1 MDLVRGKAVM
11 NRTLKLSIMLAL
23 ATWGSQALAQ
33 NLGPVQMR
41 STMDQPLMADI
52 PLTGVSGNLDN
63 VHVALA
69 SEEAFA
75 RAGLNRSALP
85 VPLSFAVA
93 KNAAG
98 QPVVRVTS
106 AAPVR
111 DTYLDFLVEV
121 SSGSNKVVREV
132 TMLLDP
138 PGTPV
143 GAAAASAPAA
153 PAARPSRTSEVP
165 ARVPTAE
172 ASKPARAEPASRA
185 EAVPHAEPAPH
196 ATATQ
201 GGTYGPVQ
209 RGQTLST
216 IARQHA
222 GGADMNQML
231 VALQKA
237 NPDAFYRDNM
247 NALKTG
253 AILRIPSSDEIQ
265 AQSGAAALAE
275 VRRQNESWRA
285 GTARA
290 PSVVADG
297 ASTGA
302 AQNDAKA
309 PAPKNDRLAIVPAKE
324 GGDAA
329 STRAGTKGGTGDTQ
343 IAGLRQELAT
353 SKESV
358 ASLKQEGAELKSRI
372 GELEDLNAKNQRLL
386 SLKDSEIAELQRK
399 LADAQKQGS
408 KPAAAPAAAA
418 TVASATQPAAAAP
431 APVATPAPAAAGTAG
446 QTSAATTAP
455 APGATVAISPLKE
468 PAATPPSAATP
479 PAPAAAAPKPVAP
492 TPSPAPVEE
501 DPWYMQPWAWGGG
514 AIVILLLLV
523 AAVFGRRKPKAAPAV
538 ASSSLA
544 DRFGQE
550 PTFGEFGHAETM
562 DQDQR
567 EILDALA
574 EHPDDVGLH
583 LELVSLY
590 YGRRDV
596 EHFEAAAEAMFAHI
610 ADPEQPEWREVVMMG
625 EDLAP
630 SHPLFGGIPVD
641 EIDEPYEEEGYTA
654 ARSHDPDEV
663 AALEEFDLG
672 NYVTEPEDARPAAPV
687 PQKHSEYHF
696 NFDLTPVQ
704 RTEAEHRPNAPDVFD
719 VDAPESPYAEPHA
732 TPAFGEILAEEKAE
746 ERPTWSFD
754 EEHESAPPQPPLDAV
769 ASVPRFDEP
778 TFPDEEPLTDH
789 GPESFSDD
797 PVDTK
802 LDLARA
808 YLDMGDEEGARLMLD
823 EVLAEGSQ
831 MQKDTAK
838 RILDGIV

>member
-1 MDLVRGKAVM
+1 MGFVRGKVM

-23 ATWGSQALAQ
+23 VSWGSQTLAQ
-33 NLGPVQMR
+33 NLGPVQLH
-41 STMDQPLMADI
+41 STMDQPLVAEI
-52 PLTGVSGNLDN
+52 PLNGVSGNLDN

-75 RAGLNRSALP
+75 RAGLNRAGLP
-85 VPLSFAVA
+85 VSLSFAVA

-98 QPVVRVTS
+98 VPVIRVTS
-106 AAPVR
+106 GAPVR

-121 SSGSNKVVREV
+121 SSGGNKAIREV

-138 PGTPV
+138 PGTPLN
-143 GAAAASAPAA
+143 AAAASAAPSQA
-153 PAARPSRTSEVP
+153 PAAAPSRTSDVP
-165 ARVPTAE
+165 ARVPAQA
-172 ASKPARAEPASRA
+172 ASRPARTQPAAR
-185 EAVPHAEPAPH
+185 PA
-196 ATATQ
+196 AASA

-209 RGQTLST
+209 RGQTLSS
-216 IARQHA
+216 IARDHA

-253 AILRIPSSDEIQ
+253 AILRIPSADEVQ
-265 AQSGAAALAE
+265 AQSSNEALAE
-275 VRRQNESWRA
+275 VRRQNESWRS

-290 PSVVADG
+290 PSVVADA
-297 ASTGA
+297 ASTSAG
-302 AQNDAKA
+302 QGEAK
-309 PAPKNDRLAIVPAKE
+309 PKQSASDRLAIVPSKE

-329 STRAGTKGGTGDTQ
+329 STRAGSKGGTGDAQ
-343 IAGLRQELAT
+343 VAGLRQELAT
-353 SKESV
+353 SQENV
-358 ASLKQEGAELKSRI
+358 ASLKQQGAELKSRI
-372 GELEDLNAKNQRLL
+372 GELEDINAKNQRLL

-399 LADAQKQGS
+399 LAEAQKNGGTAAANTPAVAPVV
-408 KPAAAPAAAA
+408 PAAAPAAPA
-418 TVASATQPAAAAP
+418 ASAPAKAGTAASAP
-431 APVATPAPAAAGTAG
+431 SAAVAATPAPAAGSTV
-446 QTSAATTAP
+446 TTA
-455 APGATVAISPLKE
+455 PLKE
-468 PAATPPSAATP
+468 PAAAAVPP
-479 PAPAAAAPKPVAP
+479 PASKPAAKPPAKPAVVVPK
-492 TPSPAPVEE
+492 PVEE

-523 AAVFGRRKPKAAPAV
+523 AAVFGRKKPKAAAPV
-538 ASSSLA
+538 AAGSLA
-544 DRFGQE
+544 DRFGDE
-550 PTFGEFGHAETM
+550 PAFDFGQPGEAM

-574 EHPDDVGLH
+574 EHPDDIGLH

-596 EHFEAAAEAMFAHI
+596 DHFEAAAEAMFAHV
-610 ADPEQPEWREVVMMG
+610 ADPDQPEWREVVMMG

-630 SHPLFGGIPVD
+630 THPLFGGTPVD
-641 EIDEPYEEEGYTA
+641 EIDEPYEHDGSHAGSHADTA
-654 ARSHDPDEV
+654 

-672 NYVTEPEDARPAAPV
+672 SYVTGPEEEERTQTPT

-704 RTEAEHRPNAPDVFD
+704 RAEADRRPNAPDVFD
-719 VDAPESPYAEPHA
+719 VDAPESPYLE
-732 TPAFGEILAEEKAE
+732 TPAETSHASFGDILDGEKREATE
-746 ERPTWSFD
+746 ERSTWAFE
-754 EEHESAPPQPPLDAV
+754 EEHDV
-769 ASVPRFDEP
+769 AAASSTGLPRFDEP
-778 TFPDEEPLTDH
+778 TFPDEEPIADH
-789 GPESFSDD
+789 NPESFSDD

-808 YLDMGDEEGARLMLD
+808 YLDMGDAEGARLMLD

-831 MQKDTAK
+831 MQKDTAR
-838 RILDGIV
+838 RILDDIA